1 MKTKRYLDAY
11 AKVEARAAEGGKMYL
26 DGMIPF
32 NSDSEDLGGFIER
45 IDPTAF
51 NKTLADGSNVYA
63 FWAHCDEDVLAS
75 TDAGS
80 LALSVDP
87 VGLRFSV
94 DLRTDCADKFA
105 AVQRGDVVGVSFG
118 FICQKEEWDFAAEPA
133 LRTLKEVQ
141 LLEVSPGVAFPAY
154 PGAQS
159 AAALRSIDA
168 ERPHIA
174 EMRTKYAKNDTQ
186 EAPETDEKS
195 LEATPEQRSRALK
208 SRQEAELALTCAI
221 YGL

>member
-1 MKTKRYLDAY
+1 MTKTKRYLDAY

-26 DGMIPF
+26 DGLIPF

-51 NKTLADGSNVYA
+51 NQTLSRGSNVYA

-94 DLRTDCADKFA
+94 DLRPDCADKFA

-118 FICQKEEWDFAAEPA
+118 FICQKEEWDASADPA
-133 LRTLKEVQ
+133 IRTLKEVQ

-159 AAALRSIDA
+159 AAALRSLEA

-174 EMRTKYAKNDTQ
+174 EMRTKYAKPAATTPDPL
-186 EAPETDEKS
+186 APP
-195 LEATPEQRSRALK
+195 PEQPPALESRK
-208 SRQEAELALTCAI
+208 RAELAIIQARALLAQI
-221 YGL
+221 